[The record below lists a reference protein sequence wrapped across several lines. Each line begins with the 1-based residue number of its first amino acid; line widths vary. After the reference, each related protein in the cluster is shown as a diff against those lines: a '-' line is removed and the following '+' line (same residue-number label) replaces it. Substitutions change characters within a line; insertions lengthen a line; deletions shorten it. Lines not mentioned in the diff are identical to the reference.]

1 MKPCWPAAWLATR
14 YSASVAWAVSHS
26 RFMLA
31 GGVAS
36 ALICSFFSSSSKACG
51 PWAAPMAMVWIA
63 PYSTARIRP
72 SGHGSNTWK
81 PGPSTATGAPR
92 RS

>member
-1 MKPCWPAAWLATR
+1 MNPWPPLAWLATR
-14 YSASVAWAVSHS
+14 YSASVAWMVSHS

-36 ALICSFFSSSSKACG
+36 ALICSDFSSFSKASG
-51 PWAAPMAMVWIA
+51 PCSAPTAMVWIV
-63 PYSTARIRP
+63 PYSTGRRRP
-72 SGHGSNTWK
+72 SGHGINTWN